1 MDEYRRHK
9 NITFILYCAAFRAT
23 KIEFTD
29 ELRNL
34 CKTPLFWILE
44 QGKTINFTAERKLR
58 LDIKDEKQE
67 TILRGLIVETKL
79 IVDS

>member
-1 MDEYRRHK
+1 MK
-9 NITFILYCAAFRAT
+9 KLNLLI
-23 KIEFTD
+23 

-34 CKTPLFWILE
+34 RKTPLFWILE
-44 QGKTINFTAERKLR
+44 QGKTINFIAERKLR
-58 LDIKDEKQE
+58 LDIKDEKEE